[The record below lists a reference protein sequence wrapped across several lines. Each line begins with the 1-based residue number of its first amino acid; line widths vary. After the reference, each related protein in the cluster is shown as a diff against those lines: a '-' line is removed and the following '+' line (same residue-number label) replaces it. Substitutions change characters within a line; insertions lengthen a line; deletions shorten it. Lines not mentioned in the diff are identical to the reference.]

1 MKILKSLLLLGLF
14 CLISIGASAQVLL
27 GDANND
33 GTVNVND
40 ISTIATYI
48 LDGHA
53 EPFVFANADANGDGV
68 INVNDITATAA
79 IILGGEDVTDD
90 DVDSQAYLKCPDSNH
105 PHVID
110 LGLPY
115 GTKWCCCNV
124 GATTPEDYGGY
135 YAWGETS
142 EKSDYNNSTY
152 AYYNSSTRDYTNIG
166 SDIAG
171 TQYDVAHVRMGGSWR
186 MPNDDQI
193 EELYRNCTCTWT
205 QQNGVNGILL
215 TGKNGGQIFLPAAG
229 DRWNDDLYNAISFV
243 VKTIKKFSL
252 KEGAGQPLMPII
264 KSASEMDYARKLV
277 SYAIVHFKEADEM
290 IKPFLKGW
298 ELERIPMMDLTI
310 IRAAVSEMQA
320 FDDIHVGVTMNEYI
334 EIAKTYC
341 AENSVQFVSGVL
353 YQVGKKLQP
362 LEVKEEKK

>member
-48 LDGHA
+48 LDGYA
-53 EPFVFANADANGDGV
+53 ELFVFANADANGDGV

-79 IILGGEDVTDD
+79 IILGGEDFTDD

-152 AYYNSSTRDYTNIG
+152 AYYNSSTRDYKNIG

-205 QQNGVNGILL
+205 QQNDVNGILL

-229 DRWNDDLYNAISFV
+229 YRWSADLYNAGSYGYYWSSTV
-243 VKTIKKFSL
+243 
-252 KEGAGQPLMPII
+252 GPLI
-264 KSASEMDYARKLV
+264 D
-277 SYAIVHFKEADEM
+277 SYAY
-290 IKPFLKGW
+290 FLYFFSGGW
-298 ELERIPMMDLTI
+298 YWYDDRPYYGGQSV
-310 IRAAVSEMQA
+310 RAV
-320 FDDIHVGVTMNEYI
+320 
-334 EIAKTYC
+334 C
-341 AENSVQFVSGVL
+341 
-353 YQVGKKLQP
+353 P
-362 LEVKEEKK
+362 